1 MEDCG
6 SYFITT
12 LNRMRQKGKEKKIEE
27 KLKEK

>member
-1 MEDCG
+1 MTECG

-12 LNRMRQKGKEKKIEE
+12 SNKIRQKGKEKKIEE